1 MTFWLPEG
9 DGTGG
14 GKLLRPPL
22 LCRAHSFRQ
31 PSRGRAHV
39 PALVGASH
47 LCYQSYIRAR
57 IMLIWIASFEF
68 THLYAILLP
77 FASHLSLVGC
87 SLLAKDHDGITAE
100 G

>member
-22 LCRAHSFRQ
+22 LCPAHGFRQ

-39 PALVGASH
+39 SALVGASH
-47 LCYQSYIRAR
+47 LCHQSYIRAR
-57 IMLIWIASFEF
+57 IMLIWIASLISL
-68 THLYAILLP
+68 TLYAIFLP
-77 FASHLSLVGC
+77 FASHLSPGRMF
-87 SLLAKDHDGITAE
+87 TACE
-100 G
+100 RS

>member
-39 PALVGASH
+39 SALVGASH

-57 IMLIWIASFEF
+57 IMLIWMASLSSL
-68 THLYAILLP
+68 TLYAIFLL
-77 FASHLSLVGC
+77 FASHLSPGRMF
-87 SLLAKDHDGITAE
+87 TACE
-100 G
+100 RS